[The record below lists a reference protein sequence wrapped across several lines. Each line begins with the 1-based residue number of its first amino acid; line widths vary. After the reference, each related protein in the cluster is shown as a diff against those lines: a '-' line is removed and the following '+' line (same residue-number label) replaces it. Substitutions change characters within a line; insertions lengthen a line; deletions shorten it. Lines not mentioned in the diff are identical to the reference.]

1 MKYQYIAIEREYGSG
16 GREVAELIGQK
27 TGVPCYGRQILER
40 VAETMHVTPDQ
51 IEDCEEK
58 ATGSMLYSLYAMS
71 QVGTSTADMLPLE
84 GKIYLA
90 EQEIIRE
97 MASCGSAV
105 FLGHCAVE
113 ALRGRKGVLRV
124 FIRANEESKMARIR
138 DAYGIEEKDIRKVMR
153 EFDRK
158 RANYYN
164 ANTSRKWREAENYDI
179 ILDSGTLGTEQ
190 CAQILMQ
197 LLSAASREKG
207 SGQKAET
214 VL

>member
-1 MKYQYIAIEREYGSG
+1 MNYQYITIEREYGSG
-16 GREVAELIGQK
+16 GREIAELIEQK

-40 VAETMHVTPDQ
+40 VAEKMHVTPEQ

-71 QVGTSTADMLPLE
+71 QMGTGTADMLPLE
-84 GKIYLA
+84 GKFYLA
-90 EQEIIRE
+90 EQEIIRDL
-97 MASCGSAV
+97 ASHGSAV

-124 FIRANEESKMARIR
+124 FIRAGEDSKTARIR
-138 DAYGIEEKDIRKVMR
+138 DGYGIEEKNVRKVMQR
-153 EFDRK
+153 FDRK

-179 ILDSGTLGTEQ
+179 ILDSGTLGTER
-190 CAQILMQ
+190 CAEILIR
-197 LLSAASREKG
+197 LLSAVK
-207 SGQKAET
+207 
-214 VL
+214 